1 MAQKKHLVLDML
13 PLNGDETHVTGGLL
27 PGSAL
32 NDGSAEATMLGN
44 SSTCFEFSPVMDG
57 VGIMRLSVSLGL
69 IVEIWGRGLLETR

>member
-1 MAQKKHLVLDML
+1 
-13 PLNGDETHVTGGLL
+13 
-27 PGSAL
+27 
-32 NDGSAEATMLGN
+32 MLGN